1 MVQHRLSPTVLL
13 VFLAAALFLVSTVA
27 LMLGPLLIELAQEFH
42 TSVAMTGQLAA
53 ATAVTWALTAFLAGP
68 VSDTYGRRLMLLLGL
83 MLMTLGTL
91 SAALAPNYGVLLA
104 CRFLTG
110 VGAALIPANSM
121 ATVADVFLPAQH
133 GRAMGW
139 LIGASGLGTAFGLPM
154 VALLTD
160 VGGWRL
166 PFYLLGTLL
175 LSLWILLWVWFPPSQ
190 RGQPLPFVA
199 HLRAV
204 GAKRV
209 FWYVLTSNCLQ
220 VMAFMGMSSYLAA
233 YLMQS
238 YRMTAVETALP
249 LTLAGFGVVAGSLL
263 GGRVTS
269 QPHRLAVVAGCF
281 AVGGLV
287 AALVF
292 TVPLSPWLTVGLAF
306 VVAACLTLSWP
317 VTTVFLMEMAGQ
329 SRATASGL
337 FAVSN
342 QLGIAGGAALGGLML
357 SLGRFPYVG
366 AFCMATAIMAA
377 VIVQYKTPEADE
389 SRRHAVV
396 S

>member
-1 MVQHRLSPTVLL
+1 MVCCWP
-13 VFLAAALFLVSTVA
+13 LA
-27 LMLGPLLIELAQEFH
+27 
-42 TSVAMTGQLAA
+42 
-53 ATAVTWALTAFLAGP
+53 
-68 VSDTYGRRLMLLLGL
+68 
-83 MLMTLGTL
+83 
-91 SAALAPNYGVLLA
+91 
-104 CRFLTG
+104 
-110 VGAALIPANSM
+110 
-121 ATVADVFLPAQH
+121 
-133 GRAMGW
+133 
-139 LIGASGLGTAFGLPM
+139 ASGLGAAFGIPM

-166 PFYLLGTLL
+166 PFYALGTLL
-175 LSLWILLWVWFPPSQ
+175 LSLWVLLWVWFPRSQ

-204 GAKRV
+204 GGKAV

-233 YLMQS
+233 YLIQS
-238 YRMTAVETALP
+238 YHMTAGETALP

-263 GGRVTS
+263 GGQVAS

-281 AVGGLV
+281 AAGGLV

-306 VVAACLTLSWP
+306 GVAACLTLSWP
-317 VTTVFLMEMAGQ
+317 VATVLLMEMAGQ

-342 QLGIAGGAALGGLML
+342 QLGIVGGAALGGLML
-357 SLGRFPYVG
+357 SLGRFPCVG
-366 AFCMATAIMAA
+366 AFCMATALTAA
-377 VIVQYKTPEADE
+377 VIVQYKTQQADE
-389 SRRHAVV
+389 RRRHVAV